1 MQYCN
6 VWAHYGTVYS
16 FILIQLVCLIA
27 GVMDLMKYVILLF
40 MGTYG
45 IMHKKTSHFVVNGS

>member
-1 MQYCN
+1 M
-6 VWAHYGTVYS
+6 YS
-16 FILIQLVCLIA
+16 FILMQLVCLIA

-45 IMHKKTSHFVVNGS
+45 IMHKKLCTLLQMVHEHKV